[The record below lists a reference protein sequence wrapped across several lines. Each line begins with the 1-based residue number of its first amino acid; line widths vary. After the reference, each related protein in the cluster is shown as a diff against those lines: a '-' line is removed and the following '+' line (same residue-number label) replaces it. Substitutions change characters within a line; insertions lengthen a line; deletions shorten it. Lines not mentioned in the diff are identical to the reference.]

1 MLLWLSQCCKSSV
14 FYSGRSDEQVIYI
27 PARRR
32 NYFLASVQL
41 VLVFHLYKQEVSL
54 SQNN

>member
-27 PARRR
+27 PAMRR
-32 NYFLASVQL
+32 NCFLASVQL